1 MHTHKLYQVLGVAA
15 IASMVLAA
23 CQAGPAANQKPIV
36 QTVVVEVTK
45 EVDKPV
51 IQTVV
56 VEKAAPAAPTVAPKA
71 EWTSPHPVLGDLKV
85 RQAIAQC
92 TNRNELIQVSYP
104 FLSAEEQGK
113 LIMDTWIPKSSPFYA
128 QPSIEYTYDITKAG
142 ALLDEAGWKLP
153 DGGNVRANANGDP
166 MIIRF
171 TTTTAQFRQTWA
183 AVFEKQMAKC
193 GIVIQRSHVP
203 GSIWFGSNSGLRR
216 RDFDLG
222 AFAWVGTPEPGG
234 TALYSC
240 DKIPTPANNWE
251 GQNYMGW
258 CNEAASS
265 AIKNANNTLNTE
277 ERKKF
282 FATVQDEF
290 AKDMISLPIFQRAE
304 AGAFSKKIKGVKF
317 NPTEYYSASAD
328 QWSGK
333 DTMVL
338 AFTQEPASM
347 FSLVESAAVQR
358 TAAQLVS
365 GVSQT
370 QYDYGY
376 QPVAFEGDKFPT
388 FENSGATNTEVDLKD
403 SDKFVGTDGTV
414 YALKGG
420 KVVSLKDGVAG
431 DEEAKD
437 IKVKSLKG
445 DDAAAAVGAKSPQIV
460 VTYKYK
466 ADKWSDGNPVVKADR
481 ELAYKVDCDRTSGA
495 QTYDFCDKIAKVD
508 FPDDNTVIV
517 TFVPGYQAP
526 FYYLNAIGTYPAH
539 QVINSEGAYKGKTL
553 AEVTTKDFATL
564 PEIAE
569 TPLGS
574 GPFILKSW
582 EKGQRMTFEV
592 NPNYQGASKPKV
604 KKIVVQFYADT
615 TGAVAALLNGEA
627 DVVGTETLGA
637 GTEVETV
644 LKAAK
649 EGKAI
654 DVFTQATPTWEH
666 VDFNLNVK

>member
-15 IASMVLAA
+15 IASMVMAA

-222 AFAWVGTPEPGG
+222 AFAWVGQPDPGG
-234 TALYSC
+234 VDLYSC
-240 DKIPTPANNWE
+240 ENIPTPANNWK

-258 CNEAASS
+258 CNQAASS
-265 AIKNANNTLNTE
+265 AIKNANNTLNTDD
-277 ERKKF
+277 RKKF
-282 FATVQDEF
+282 YATVQDEF
-290 AKDMISLPIFQRAE
+290 AKDMVSLPVFQRAE
-304 AGAFSKKIKGVKF
+304 AGAYSKKIKGVKF
-317 NPTEYYSASAD
+317 NPTEYYSANAD

-333 DTMVL
+333 DTVVL

-347 FSLVESAAVQR
+347 FSLVESSAVQR
-358 TAAQLVS
+358 TAGQLVFGLAS
-365 GVSQT
+365 GASA
-370 QYDYGY
+370 YDYAY
-376 QPVAFEGDKFPT
+376 QPVTYDGDKFPT
-388 FENSGATNTEVDLKD
+388 IENGGSTNNEVDLKD
-403 SDKFVGTDGTV
+403 GDKFVAADGNV
-414 YALKGG
+414 YQLKEG
-420 KVVSLKDGVAG
+420 KVIDLEGKDA
-431 DEEAKD
+431 AD
-437 IKVKSLKG
+437 IKVKNAKG
-445 DDAAAAVGAKSPQIV
+445 EDQDAKVGAKVPQIV
-460 VTYKYK
+460 STFKFK
-466 ADKWSDGNPVVKADR
+466 ADKWSDGQPVGKADYQ
-481 ELAYKVDCDRTSGA
+481 LAYKVDCDKSSGA
-495 QTYDFCDKIAKVD
+495 VTYDTCDRIAKVD
-508 FPDDNTVIV
+508 FTDDTSYVV
-517 TFVPGYQAP
+517 SFVPGYQNP
-526 FYYLNAIGTYPAH
+526 FYYLTPIGAYPAH
-539 QVINSEGAYKGKTL
+539 QEIKSDGAYKGKTL
-553 AEVTTKDFATL
+553 ADVAPKDFATL

-569 TPLGS
+569 LPIGT
-574 GPFILKSW
+574 GPFVLKSW
-582 EKGQRMTFEV
+582 EKGQRMTFEA
-592 NPNYQGASKPKV
+592 NPNYQGANKPKV
-604 KKIVVQFYADT
+604 KKVIVQFYADT
-615 TGAVAALLNGEA
+615 TGAVAALLNSEA

-649 EGKAI
+649 DGKTI

-666 VDFNLNVK
+666 IDFNLNVK